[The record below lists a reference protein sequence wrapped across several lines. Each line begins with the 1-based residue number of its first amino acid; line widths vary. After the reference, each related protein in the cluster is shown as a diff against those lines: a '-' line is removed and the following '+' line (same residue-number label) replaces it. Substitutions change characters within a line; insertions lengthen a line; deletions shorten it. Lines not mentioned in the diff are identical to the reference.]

1 MPRPSAASLHFP
13 SIVRTGR
20 LTAPADLNPAERAVF
35 VGIVAT
41 VPADHFQASDL
52 PLICAYARTILRE
65 REASE
70 NLAAQGVVS
79 IDNKLSSWVAVQTQ
93 ALKQVMS
100 LARMLKLTPL
110 ARRSNP
116 SRSGKPQQAMSYYD
130 LMRLEQPGK

>member
-1 MPRPSAASLHFP
+1 MPRPSAASLHFS
-13 SIVRTGR
+13 SIVRTER

-35 VGIVAT
+35 VAT
-41 VPADHFQASDL
+41 VPAGRFQAGDM
-52 PLICAYARTILRE
+52 PLICAYARAILRE

-70 NLAAQGVVS
+70 NLATQGVVS

-130 LMRLEQPGK
+130 LMRLEQPGE